1 MSSVQRAPEFF
12 QADLQIMPDV
22 AYPLMSGRT
31 SAELGAPLSKSRTSG
46 GSPQGP
52 CILQDLVHGILRF
65 PIMLGQAMYIDLLE
79 PLVIAAITERQEYQL
94 MPPMS

>member
-1 MSSVQRAPEFF
+1 MREKAPLVYINS
-12 QADLQIMPDV
+12 ACPTSNSPM
-22 AYPLMSGRT
+22 MSGRT
-31 SAELGAPLSKSRTSG
+31 SAELGAPLSKSRTAG

>member
-1 MSSVQRAPEFF
+1 
-12 QADLQIMPDV
+12 MPNVKFTNDV
-22 AYPLMSGRT
+22 RT
-31 SAELGAPLSKSRTSG
+31 SAELGAPLSKSRTAG

>member
-1 MSSVQRAPEFF
+1 MRDYASSQHAVPCVPCGGPGAGY
-12 QADLQIMPDV
+12 V
-22 AYPLMSGRT
+22 RT
-31 SAELGAPLSKSRTSG
+31 SAELGAPLSKSRTAG

-52 CILQDLVHGILRF
+52 CILQDPVRGILRF